1 MNRIPNAGALVVT
14 GFIKGHSPKDRL
26 DYLLGFIRRLANNQ
40 DTRAPALIIGFKG
53 LPGFTVSSLI
63 MELNGSPV
71 GS

>member
-1 MNRIPNAGALVVT
+1 MSAICNVLI
-14 GFIKGHSPKDRL
+14 
-26 DYLLGFIRRLANNQ
+26 IRKSSDESEQVIQAVFRRMPFNE
-40 DTRAPALIIGFKG
+40 TRNDESSALIIGFKG